1 MKFRTAHATC
11 KGGKVHRDSN
21 VTWKTDGNGQVFDQI
36 THASVA
42 DAGRYMS
49 YTATTKGADK

>member
-21 VTWKTDGNGQVFDQI
+21 VTWKTNGNGDVSEVIHHD
-36 THASVA
+36 TVA
-42 DAGRYMS
+42 KAKHYMS
-49 YTATTKGADK
+49 YTATTKGASK